1 MGTTQAHANA
11 FAPFN
16 GWASSSNPSGD
27 LKSLDLIFVFS
38 DSPSL
43 LAAAV
48 PAAWAW
54 DGGGVGLPALSL
66 AFPLFLWCAVPHLLP
81 VTVSSAVLRPCVVP
95 WPMCFHC
102 LAKQAG
108 VWN

>member
-27 LKSLDLIFVFS
+27 LKSLQGLRSPVVHLSLFVFS

-43 LAAAV
+43 LDSAV

-54 DGGGVGLPALSL
+54 DGGHGMGCVGWGVGLASLCSSGVLSPTSSQSL
-66 AFPLFLWCAVPHLLP
+66 SAVPSQDR
-81 VTVSSAVLRPCVVP
+81 V
-95 WPMCFHC
+95 
-102 LAKQAG
+102 
-108 VWN
+108 

>member
-27 LKSLDLIFVFS
+27 LKSLDLSIFVFS

-54 DGGGVGLPALSL
+54 DGGSGCQRFPWLPLCSSGVLSPTSSQSL
-66 AFPLFLWCAVPHLLP
+66 SAVP
-81 VTVSSAVLRPCVVP
+81 S
-95 WPMCFHC
+95 
-102 LAKQAG
+102 
-108 VWN
+108 